1 MKTPTVTDREPT
13 SLFPR
18 PPVALGVGESG
29 PEPLSVLPQR
39 DARYRQLLNW
49 VAWLAR
55 QGSDQQR
62 VIISPRF
69 AHALA
74 QVCLRQARLDRR
86 TVP

>member
-1 MKTPTVTDREPT
+1 
-13 SLFPR
+13 
-18 PPVALGVGESG
+18 
-29 PEPLSVLPQR
+29 VLPQR